1 MIGKLLLA
9 AAALALSAPAML
21 TAQDS
26 LFAAEAAGTVGERYD
41 GYLGMSSAAGNT
53 LRRQVATVNLKRRS
67 LYTQLAA
74 RRGVSPEEVGI
85 TAACQLLARV
95 EVGGAYLLGDNV
107 WRRRHAGESA
117 PRPSYCG
124 G

>member
-1 MIGKLLLA
+1 MTRKLLLA
-9 AAALALSAPAML
+9 AAALALGAPAML
-21 TAQDS
+21 PAQDS

-41 GYLGMSSAAGNT
+41 GYLGMSSSGGET

-67 LYTQLAA
+67 LYSQLAA
-74 RRGVSPEEVGI
+74 KRGVSREEVGV

-95 EVGGAYLLGDNV
+95 EIGGAYLLADNV
-107 WRRRHAGESA
+107 WRRRHSGESA
-117 PRPSYCG
+117 PRPNYCG

>member
-1 MIGKLLLA
+1 MTGKSLFA
-9 AAALALSAPAML
+9 AAMLAISAPAML

-26 LFAAEAAGTVGERYD
+26 LFAAEAAGNVGERYD
-41 GYLGMSSAAGNT
+41 GYLGMSSSGGDM

-74 RRGVSPEEVGI
+74 KRGVSPEEVGV
-85 TAACQLLARV
+85 TAACQLLGRV

-117 PRPSYCG
+117 PRPNYCG